1 MVRAWL
7 PTTLVLNQRR
17 SSVSSPS
24 SLVVAIDGPSG
35 SGKSTVARRV
45 ADALGL
51 RYQCLDLAGLD
62 VLDRTRRTAEQDLHL
77 SAEQIGQGGCDPA
90 IGHMGHAHAG
100 HHVEQL
106 AGNVLRRPD
115 PGRGHADGS
124 GVGLGVSDEL
134 GDGLGRERRVHRHD
148 VGHPANTA
156 DGSDVAAE
164 IKAELVVERCID
176 GIRDRD
182 EQQRVA
188 VGRSIHHRCGSN
200 IAGRSGAVLDHEALP
215 EPLRQ
220 PLSDQSAEDVIA
232 ATRRIA
238 NDDAHRSRRIGL
250 RPRETRHSRQRGSA
264 RGQLQKLST
273 AGKFHF

>member
-1 MVRAWL
+1 MLNNSPATCCGDPIPGVATLMVA
-7 PTTLVLNQRR
+7 
-17 SSVSSPS
+17 
-24 SLVVAIDGPSG
+24 
-35 SGKSTVARRV
+35 
-45 ADALGL
+45 
-51 RYQCLDLAGLD
+51 
-62 VLDRTRRTAEQDLHL
+62 
-77 SAEQIGQGGCDPA
+77 
-90 IGHMGHAHAG
+90 
-100 HHVEQL
+100 
-106 AGNVLRRPD
+106 
-115 PGRGHADGS
+115 

-148 VGHPANTA
+148 VGYPANTA

-250 RPRETRHSRQRGSA
+250 RPRTPQHGRQRGSA
-264 RGQLQKLST
+264 RGQMQKIS
-273 AGKFHF
+273 AGKFHRRPSISRRFIRSPRRRAFTKAGSRPQPRLRVPEF